1 MAQPSLQDVLGPGAT
16 QDATTITIL
25 KADLPGLTP
34 AANNNGEQ
42 LFAGIVKRARVYLTD
57 ANQTNNP
64 DQNITF
70 GETFSRFVTRNDQ
83 KYRQNQIPINFQKL
97 DNDPDIE
104 PDEY

>member
-1 MAQPSLQDVLGPGAT
+1 MAQPSLQDILGPGAT

-42 LFAGIVKRARVYLTD
+42 IFAGVVRRARVYLTE
-57 ANQTNNP
+57 ANQETNP

-70 GETFSRFVTRNDQ
+70 GETFSSFVSRNNQ
-83 KYRQNQIPINFQKL
+83 TYRQNQVPVNFQKL
-97 DNDPDIE
+97 DAEPDIE